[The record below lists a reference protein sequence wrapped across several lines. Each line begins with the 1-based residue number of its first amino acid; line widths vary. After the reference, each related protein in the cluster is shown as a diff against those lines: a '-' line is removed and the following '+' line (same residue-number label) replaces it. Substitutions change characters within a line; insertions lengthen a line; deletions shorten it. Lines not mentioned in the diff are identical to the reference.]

1 MEQIW
6 IGSSSFSSGNTPY
19 GFYDSDTEFSGSG
32 NHSVDKFSDWAAR
45 RLGYPI
51 VAVEM
56 PSGSFYACYEES
68 ITEYSA
74 QVNQFNIK
82 DNMLALQGQDTG
94 SGSTKTNLTHR
105 KLTPTL
111 GRNIQLAEQYGTEA
125 GVGGTVSWKTG
136 SISIHSGSQ
145 EYDLNAL
152 WANVSE
158 SGNGPIEIR
167 KVFYEASPAITRYFD
182 PYAGTGDGS
191 YNMMDAF
198 GWGNYSPAV
207 QFMMMPIYADLL
219 KIQAIEFNDQIRKS
233 AYSFEL
239 VNNKL
244 RIFPSPTSSYKLWFK
259 YLVKK
264 DRDTTLQG
272 TSTGVITDFSNAPF
286 NNMEFKEINDVG
298 KQWIKKYGL
307 ALCKELLGIIRG
319 KYASLPI
326 PNAETTL
333 DGDTLRTEAATE
345 KEILVTQLREIL
357 EQTSRRSLLE
367 ADKDEAEYL
376 QEKLAKVPYPIYIG

>member
-1 MEQIW
+1 MESIW
-6 IGSSSFSSGNTPY
+6 PGSSSFSAGHTPY
-19 GFYDSDTEFSGSG
+19 GFYDTDTVFSGSG
-32 NHSVDKFSDWAAR
+32 NHSVDRFADWAAR

-51 VAVEM
+51 VAIEM
-56 PSGSFYACYEES
+56 PTGSFYACYEEA

-82 DNMLALQGQDTG
+82 DNILSLQGQDTG

-105 KLTPTL
+105 KLTPTI

-125 GVGGTVSWKTG
+125 GVGGTVDFKCG
-136 SISIHSGSQ
+136 SISISSGSQ
-145 EYDLNAL
+145 EYELVAL
-152 WANVSE
+152 WATPSE
-158 SGNGPIEIR
+158 SGNSIEVR
-167 KVFYEASPAITRYFD
+167 KIFYEASPAVTRYFD

-191 YNMMDAF
+191 YNMLDSF
-198 GWGNYSPAV
+198 GWGRNSPAV
-207 QFMMMPIYADLL
+207 QFMMMPMYADLL

-244 RIFPSPTSSYKLWFK
+244 RIFPNPVDSYKLHFR

-272 TSTGVITDFSNAPF
+272 TTQGVITDFSNAPF
-286 NNMEFKEINDVG
+286 NNMLFQDINDVG

-307 ALCKELLGIIRG
+307 ALCKELLGTIRS

-326 PNAETTL
+326 PNAETSL

-345 KEILVTQLREIL
+345 KEILVTQLREML
-357 EQTSRRSLLE
+357 EQTSRRALLE
-367 ADKDEAEYL
+367 ADKDEAEFL
-376 QEKLAKVPYPIYIG
+376 NEKLAKVPYPIYIG

>member
-51 VAVEM
+51 IAIEM
-56 PSGSFYACYEES
+56 PSGSFYACYEEA

-82 DNMLALQGQDTG
+82 DNMLSLQGQETG
-94 SGSTKTNLTHR
+94 SGDTKTNLTHR
-105 KLTPTL
+105 KLTPTI
-111 GRNIQLAEQYGTEA
+111 GRNIQLAEQYGTEV
-125 GVGGTVSWKTG
+125 GVGGTVDFKSG
-136 SISIHSGSQ
+136 SISISSGSQ
-145 EYDLNAL
+145 VYDLDAL
-152 WANVSE
+152 WATPSE
-158 SGNGPIEIR
+158 SGNSIEVR
-167 KVFYEASPAITRYFD
+167 KIFYEASPAVTRYFD

-191 YNMMDAF
+191 YNMLDSF
-198 GWGNYSPAV
+198 GWGRNSPAV
-207 QFMMMPIYADLL
+207 QFMMMPMYADLL

-244 RIFPSPTSSYKLWFK
+244 RIFPNPVDSYKLHFR

-272 TSTGVITDFSNAPF
+272 TTQGVITDFSNAPF
-286 NNMEFKEINDVG
+286 NNMLFQDINDVG

-307 ALCKELLGIIRG
+307 ALCKELLGTIRS

-326 PNAETTL
+326 PNAETSL

-345 KEILVTQLREIL
+345 KEILVTQLREML
-357 EQTSRRSLLE
+357 EQTSRRALLE
-367 ADKDEAEYL
+367 ADKDEAEFL
-376 QEKLAKVPYPIYIG
+376 NEKLAKVPYPIYIG

>member
-1 MEQIW
+1 MEAIW
-6 IGSSSFSSGNTPY
+6 PGSSSFEAGNTPY

-32 NHSVDKFSDWAAR
+32 QHSVDKFSDWAAK

-51 VAVEM
+51 VAVELQDVQ
-56 PSGSFYACYEES
+56 FYACYEEA

-82 DNMLALQGQDTG
+82 DNILALQGQETG
-94 SGSTKTNLTHR
+94 SGATKENLTHR
-105 KLTPTL
+105 KVTPTI

-136 SISIHSGSQ
+136 SIEISSGSQ

-152 WANVSE
+152 WADVE
-158 SGNGPIEIR
+158 ENGDAIEVR
-167 KVFYEASPAITRYFD
+167 KIFYEATPAITRYFD

-191 YNMMDAF
+191 YNMMDSF

-207 QFMMMPIYADLL
+207 QFMLMPMYADIL

-239 VNNKL
+239 RNNKL
-244 RIFPSPTSSYKLWFK
+244 RIFPNPTSTYDLHFQ

-264 DRDTTLQG
+264 DRDSTLQG
-272 TSTGVITDFSNAPF
+272 TTTGVITDVSNAPY
-286 NNMEFKEINDVG
+286 NNMEFLEINDVG
-298 KQWIKKYGL
+298 
-307 ALCKELLGIIRG
+307 
-319 KYASLPI
+319 
-326 PNAETTL
+326 
-333 DGDTLRTEAATE
+333 
-345 KEILVTQLREIL
+345 
-357 EQTSRRSLLE
+357 
-367 ADKDEAEYL
+367 
-376 QEKLAKVPYPIYIG
+376 

>member
-19 GFYDSDTEFSGSG
+19 GFYDSDIEFSGAG
-32 NHSVDKFSDWAAR
+32 NHNVDKFADWAAR

-51 VAVEM
+51 VEVEM
-56 PSGSFYACYEES
+56 PSGSFYACYEEA

-82 DNMLALQGQDTG
+82 DNMLSLQGQETG
-94 SGSTKTNLTHR
+94 SGDTKTNLTHR
-105 KLTPTL
+105 KLTPTI
-111 GRNIQLAEQYGTEA
+111 GRNIQLAEQYGTEV
-125 GVGGTVSWKTG
+125 GVGGTVDFKSG
-136 SISIHSGSQ
+136 SINISSGSQ
-145 EYDLNAL
+145 VYDLDAL
-152 WANVSE
+152 WATPSE
-158 SGNGPIEIR
+158 SGNSIEVR
-167 KVFYEASPAITRYFD
+167 KIFYEASPAVTRYFD

-191 YNMMDAF
+191 YNMLDSF
-198 GWGNYSPAV
+198 GWGRNSPAV
-207 QFMMMPIYADLL
+207 QFMMMPMYADLL

-244 RIFPSPTSSYKLWFK
+244 RIFPNPVDSYKLHFR

-272 TSTGVITDFSNAPF
+272 TTSGVITDFSNAPF
-286 NNMEFKEINDVG
+286 NNMLFQDINDVG

-307 ALCKELLGIIRG
+307 ALCKELLGTIRS

-326 PNAETTL
+326 PNAETSL

-345 KEILVTQLREIL
+345 KEILITQLREML
-357 EQTSRRSLLE
+357 EQTSRRALLE
-367 ADKDEAEYL
+367 ADKDEAEFL
-376 QEKLAKVPYPIYIG
+376 NEKLAKVPYPIYIG

>member
-1 MEQIW
+1 MEAIW
-6 IGSSSFSSGNTPY
+6 AGSSSFSSGNTPY
-19 GFYDSDTEFSGSG
+19 GFYDSDTQFSGSG
-32 NHSVDKFSDWAAR
+32 NHSVDKFADWSAR

-51 VAVEM
+51 VEVEM
-56 PSGSFYACYEES
+56 PSGSFYACYEEA

-74 QVNQFNIK
+74 QVNQFNIR
-82 DNMLALQGQDTG
+82 DNMLALQGQETG
-94 SGSTKTNLTHR
+94 SGATKTDLTHR
-105 KLTPTL
+105 KLTPTI

-125 GVGGTVSWKTG
+125 GVGGTVDFKSG
-136 SISIHSGSQ
+136 SIQITSGSQ
-145 EYDLNAL
+145 VYDLDAL
-152 WANVSE
+152 WAEPSE
-158 SGNGPIEIR
+158 SGNSIEVR
-167 KVFYEASPAITRYFD
+167 KVFHEASPAITRYFD

-191 YNMMDAF
+191 YNMLDNF
-198 GWGNYSPAV
+198 GWGNKSPGV
-207 QFMMMPIYADLL
+207 SFMMMPMYADIL

-244 RIFPSPTSSYKLWFK
+244 RIFPNPTETYTLHFR

-272 TSTGVITDFSNAPF
+272 TSDGVITDFSNAPF
-286 NNMEFKEINDVG
+286 DNMTFSDINEVG

-307 ALCKELLGIIRG
+307 ALCKELLGTIRS

-326 PNAETTL
+326 PGAETTL

-345 KEILVTQLREIL
+345 KEVLVTQLREML
-357 EQTSRRSLLE
+357 EQMSRKALLE
-367 ADKDEAEYL
+367 ADKDEAEFL
-376 QEKLAKVPYPIYIG
+376 NEKLNKVPIPIFIG